1 MIMHRLSVTDL
12 KRKLDA
18 GQALLIIDVREGFC
32 DSDRMIPGAIHIDAR
47 DINPHLFNLG
57 HDVEV
62 VVYGN
67 RDQGDATLKVADALQ
82 AAGFCAESLQGGWH
96 AWLDAGFPTE
106 DRHERALPR
115 HSGELKAQV
124 KAAAPQAAS
133 ESAATP
139 GPTSS
144 ASSARSAGGPREEA
158 RERIKETAQGA
169 SHSLGDLAG
178 RALRLVQTLIRR

>member
-1 MIMHRLSVTDL
+1 MIMHRLSVRDL

-47 DINPHLFNLG
+47 DLNPHLFNLG

-67 RDQGDATLKVADALQ
+67 RDQDDATVKVADALQ

-96 AWLDAGFPTE
+96 AWLDSGFPTE
-106 DRHERALPR
+106 ERQERALPR
-115 HSGELKAQV
+115 HPSELTSRVREAEPETAV
-124 KAAAPQAAS
+124 AN
-133 ESAATP
+133 E
-139 GPTSS
+139 PT
-144 ASSARSAGGPREEA
+144 AREEA
-158 RERIKETAQGA
+158 RERVKETAEGA
-169 SHSLGDLAG
+169 THALGDLAG
-178 RALRLVQTLIRR
+178 RALRLVQALIRR